1 MNILLADPDRDM
13 LLCYARLLELAGN
26 EAVTAFDAA
35 GLVGRWEENRPDLI
49 ILNTDLP
56 GLDRNGLAA
65 KAAAD
70 PVPLLMLGL
79 SRTAPAPG
87 GGFPSAYLAYP
98 FRPEELLQQIDLL
111 SGKGT
116 IKVNDHE

>member
-35 GLVGRWEENRPDLI
+35 GLFGRWEEKRPDLI

-56 GLDRNGLAA
+56 GLDRGGLAA
-65 KAAAD
+65 RTAAD

-79 SRTAPAPG
+79 CRTAPASD

-116 IKVNDHE
+116 IKVNNHE